1 MFTVNKQRPSAAIFL
16 QFQVEKCCY
25 LQKHSA
31 VSIVVVSGS
40 LNLIN
45 VINLIKVIDEK
56 GSC

>member
-1 MFTVNKQRPSAAIFL
+1 MFTVNKQTFSCHFL

-31 VSIVVVSGS
+31 VFIVVVSGS

-45 VINLIKVIDEK
+45 EINLIKVIDEK